1 MVRIAMIAYRVGGAS
16 QQRVPLTSL
25 TPPDHPTSAIRVRGH
40 GQTGTEARSRPTP
53 SALACLTVSIT
64 IGTCLKRPS
73 GPRGGGAVLV
83 DPWGESDERGRCWGL
98 AQACGCCDSA
108 VEVRAVPQNARRLS
122 GVWEPPRRPE
132 RHKLRER
139 YVRTRAYGECSLL
152 RNSEYDKLRVL
163 VMSSTAMHT
172 IGARGRARA
181 PKHHR
186 PHRRPDKVEVGRS

>member
-1 MVRIAMIAYRVGGAS
+1 MRIAMIAYRVGGAS

-83 DPWGESDERGRCWGL
+83 DPWDPRDARLLRKIENGWLSL
-98 AQACGCCDSA
+98 
-108 VEVRAVPQNARRLS
+108 ARRITGLQDAPLTDMQGNHLV
-122 GVWEPPRRPE
+122 GV
-132 RHKLRER
+132 
-139 YVRTRAYGECSLL
+139 
-152 RNSEYDKLRVL
+152 RVL
-163 VMSSTAMHT
+163 DGWQDQVRPFLQSWDPKWDPQPRKPKSA
-172 IGARGRARA
+172 IGAAEWEG
-181 PKHHR
+181 H
-186 PHRRPDKVEVGRS
+186 